1 MSAPQRLAR
10 TDEADALCSQAFA
23 TAVQGAGGSV
33 RAPAGISLVAVGGYG
48 RRELAPFSDLDV
60 VLVHDD
66 TVTHPGSPDAEQV
79 AATVWYPLWDA
90 GATIDHSVRAVS
102 EVTAA
107 AHADPRVA
115 LGLLDARHLAGD
127 PHLSLRLRTEVLAH
141 WRRDASHHL
150 PLLRETVERR
160 ADAVGELAHASV
172 PDVKE
177 SHGGLRDATVL
188 KALVATWLVDVPHA
202 ELEGCRT
209 RLLDVR
215 DELHDVLGRGA
226 DRIPPEVWP
235 ELADRL
241 GLGSAEAAQRHVREL
256 GRRLTHLSRL
266 TWRRV
271 DGVLARPGGPRAR
284 APELVTVAPGVAV
297 SGAEVVLDR
306 GTRPD
311 RDPELLLR
319 AAAEAAERGLALSPV
334 SAARL
339 VREGATLPEP
349 WPASARDLLVRLLAA
364 GPGLLAVWETLDET
378 GALGRLLPEWER
390 VRLLP
395 HASVVHRFTVDR
407 HSVETCMEAARLV
420 RQVARPDLLV
430 LAALLHDIGK
440 GGTQEHS
447 LAGEPVA
454 RQVARRLGL
463 GSEDADVVARLVRHH
478 LLLVRTA
485 TARDLD
491 DPATLALVEE
501 AVGGP
506 LVLELLVVLT
516 EADARATSTKAWSSW
531 RAALV
536 HDLVARVRASWSGGV
551 DVPLPVP
558 AGQALSSPDM
568 DAVDLSRGA
577 LVSVEASGHGS
588 TVTVGAADRVGLI
601 ADVTAALALLRL
613 TVRSARAWEQDG
625 VGLSVWEV
633 AERHL
638 DPAVVR
644 ERVRAVLDGRAQPRR
659 RVPGARPENPE
670 PVVLVH
676 HGASAAATVLEVR
689 GDDRPGVVHDV
700 CAALA
705 GLDLSIRSAHVT
717 TVGPQAVDVFYV
729 VEPGAG
735 ALQDDRAAEAVHAVR
750 AALSPT
756 ATLGH

>member
-1 MSAPQRLAR
+1 MSAPDRAAR
-10 TDEADALCSQAFA
+10 TDRADALCRQAFA
-23 TAVQGAGGSV
+23 TAVQDAGGPV
-33 RAPAGISLVAVGGYG
+33 VPAGVSLVAVGGYG
-48 RRELAPFSDLDV
+48 RRELAPCSDLDL

-66 TVTHPGSPDAEQV
+66 TAVHPQAPDV
-79 AATVWYPLWDA
+79 AKVATALWYPLWDT
-90 GATIDHSVRAVS
+90 GARIDHSVRALS

-107 AHADPRVA
+107 AQADPRVA

-127 PHLSLRLRTEVLAH
+127 GHLSLRLRSEVLAH
-141 WRRDASHHL
+141 WRRDAAHHL

-160 ADAVGELAHASV
+160 ARTAGELAHASV
-172 PDVKE
+172 PDLKE
-177 SHGGLRDATVL
+177 AYGGLRDATVL

-202 ELEGCRT
+202 ALEGCRT

-215 DELHDVLGRGA
+215 DELHDLLGRGV
-226 DRIPPEVWP
+226 DRVPPEAWP

-241 GLGSAEAAQRHVREL
+241 GLESADAAQRHVREL

-284 APELVTVAPGVAV
+284 APELVTVAAGVAV

-306 GTRPD
+306 GARPD

-319 AAAEAAERGLALSPV
+319 AAVEAAERDLALSPAT
-334 SAARL
+334 AARL
-339 VREGATLPEP
+339 AREGTTLPDP
-349 WPASARDLLVRLLAA
+349 WPDSARDLLVRLLAA
-364 GPGLLAVWETLDET
+364 GPGLLTVWETLDET
-378 GALGRLLPEWER
+378 GTLARLLPEWER
-390 VRLLP
+390 IRLLP
-395 HASVVHRFTVDR
+395 HASVIHRFTVDR

-420 RQVARPDLLV
+420 RRVSRPDLLV

-440 GGTQEHS
+440 GETREHS

-454 RQVARRLGL
+454 RAVALRVGL
-463 GSEDADVVARLVRHH
+463 GPEDADVVATLVRHH

-491 DPATLALVEE
+491 DPATLDLVAE

-506 LVLELLVVLT
+506 LVLELLGVLT

-536 HDLVARVRASWSGGV
+536 GDLVARVRARWSATV
-551 DVPLPVP
+551 DVPQPDPTALPAA
-558 AGQALSSPDM
+558 AGAG
-568 DAVDLSRGA
+568 DLAAGP
-577 LVSVEASGHGS
+577 LVSVESTPHGS
-588 TVTVGAADRVGLI
+588 TVAVAAPDRVGLI
-601 ADVTAALALLRL
+601 ADVTAALALLHL
-613 TVRSARAWEQDG
+613 TVRAGRAWEQDG
-625 VGLSVWEV
+625 LGLSVWEV
-633 AERHL
+633 AEQHL

-644 ERVRAVLDGRAQPRR
+644 ERVRSVLESGAPPPRAR
-659 RVPGARPENPE
+659 ARARTDSPE

-705 GLDLSIRSAHVT
+705 GLGLSIRSAHVT

>member
-1 MSAPQRLAR
+1 VSGQERARR
-10 TDEADALCSQAFA
+10 TDRADELCGQAFA
-23 TAVQGAGGSV
+23 TAVQDAGG
-33 RAPAGISLVAVGGYG
+33 PARPSGISLVAVGGYG
-48 RRELAPFSDLDV
+48 RRELAPYSDLDL

-66 TVTHPGSPDAEQV
+66 TAVHPGGPDVEKV
-79 AATVWYPLWDA
+79 AAAVWYPLWDA
-90 GATIDHSVRAVS
+90 GAKIDHSVRALS

-127 PHLSLRLRTEVLAH
+127 PHLSLRLRSEVLAH
-141 WRRDASHHL
+141 WRRDAAHHL

-160 ADAVGELAHASV
+160 ARTVGELAHAAV
-172 PDVKE
+172 PDLKE
-177 SHGGLRDATVL
+177 AHGGLRDATVL

-226 DRIPPEVWP
+226 DRVPPEVWP

-241 GLGSAEAAQRHVREL
+241 DVGSAEAAQRHVREL

-271 DGVLARPGGPRAR
+271 DAVLDRPGGPRAR

-306 GTRPD
+306 GARPD

-319 AAAEAAERGLALSPV
+319 AAAEAAERGLALSPAT
-334 SAARL
+334 AARL
-339 VREGATLPEP
+339 AREGATLPEP

-364 GPGLLAVWETLDET
+364 GPGLLTVWETLDET
-378 GALGRLLPEWER
+378 GTLARLLPEWER

-395 HASVVHRFTVDR
+395 HASVIHRFTVDR

-420 RQVARPDLLV
+420 RRVSRPDLLV

-440 GGTQEHS
+440 GDTQEHS
-447 LAGEPVA
+447 VAGEPVA
-454 RQVARRLGL
+454 RQVALRVGL
-463 GSEDADVVARLVRHH
+463 GPEDAQVVATLVRHH

-485 TARDLD
+485 TARDLE
-491 DPATLALVEE
+491 DPATLDLVTD

-506 LVLELLVVLT
+506 LVLDLLAVLT
-516 EADARATSTKAWSSW
+516 EADARATSAKAWSPW

-536 HDLVARVRASWSGGV
+536 RELVTRARASWSGAV
-551 DVPLPVP
+551 DVPPADP
-558 AGQALSSPDM
+558 AGPLQPWLDGGAAD
-568 DAVDLSRGA
+568 VVRGP
-577 LVSVEASGHGS
+577 LVAVEAAEHGS
-588 TVTVGAADRVGLI
+588 TVAVAAPDRVGLI

-633 AERHL
+633 AEQHL

-644 ERVRAVLDGRAQPRR
+644 ERVRAVLDARTQPPRR
-659 RVPGARPENPE
+659 RAGTRPENPE

-676 HGASAAATVLEVR
+676 HGASTAATVLEVR

-705 GLDLSIRSAHVT
+705 GLGLSIRSAHVT

-750 AALSPT
+750 AVLSPT